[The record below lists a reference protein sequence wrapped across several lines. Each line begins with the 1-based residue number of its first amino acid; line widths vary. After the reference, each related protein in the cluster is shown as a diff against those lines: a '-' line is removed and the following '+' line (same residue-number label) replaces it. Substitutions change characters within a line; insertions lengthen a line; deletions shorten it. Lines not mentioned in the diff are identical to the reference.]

1 MDSCR
6 GSIQLKRSQR
16 LFQKLI
22 TEAATGLSFSPDS
35 LEHLTPGKTSYNQAD
50 FQQLFKPSGVLR
62 PFTQR
67 KTKERN
73 LCGPAPWPP
82 GRFTGLLPLVKSED
96 QALLQQQTVY
106 IVQESQSRTRPTAAT
121 TDKPAHMAAH
131 RNQDFLNQM
140 LKSQKN
146 LQRLSGSE
154 EMATHPNKSLK
165 TDLSVPEDRN
175 STSVSRPPTDSA
187 GSGAAGWLAA
197 QCSAHGGDQH
207 HRVIQRLIAQLCD
220 ADQQDDPD
228 PPLEA
233 QLVVPL
239 LIFLSSQTTLVRSLL
254 AEQLNSPEWRSR
266 LVSCNTL
273 CCLKGPINKDV
284 VHKLLHLMLNDH
296 SNPVR
301 RAAAET
307 LMKLGRIQQ
316 VHTELRL
323 KLKEGRGL
331 RGRME
336 ALDVICHLKIKT
348 ETLLEPVIRCLSD
361 EFTALRKQACLTA
374 ASMQLREERV
384 VSCLLQLLEHDA
396 APEVRLSAIR
406 AMSALGLSSPDVQ
419 EALMHCVETEREAEL
434 RVEACRML
442 QSSGVSSGQLQGFL
456 LQRVHSE
463 CNPLVQRTMEEVLQL
478 CDGSRQEYEHTQY
491 ISLQV
496 KRLCDWRVITEK
508 LELLEKLTAEGE
520 SLKPRML
527 VRLLSQQYVLEH
539 KKAD

>member
-6 GSIQLKRSQR
+6 GSIQLQRSQR

-22 TEAATGLSFSPDS
+22 TEAATGLSFSPDT
-35 LEHLTPGKTSYNQAD
+35 LEDLTPGKTSYNQAD
-50 FQQLFKPSGVLR
+50 FQQLFKPSGALK
-62 PFTQR
+62 PFAKR

-73 LCGPAPWPP
+73 LCRPAPRPP
-82 GRFTGLLPLVKSED
+82 GRFTGLLPLVKSEH

-106 IVQESQSRTRPTAAT
+106 ILQDSQSRTRPTAAK
-121 TDKPAHMAAH
+121 TDKPVHMAAH
-131 RNQDFLNQM
+131 RNQDQNFLNKM
-140 LKSQKN
+140 VKYQKN

-154 EMATHPNKSLK
+154 KMATHPNKSLK
-165 TDLSVPEDRN
+165 TDLSVPEDCN
-175 STSVSRPPTDSA
+175 STAVSRPPTDAA
-187 GSGAAGWLAA
+187 GAGADGWLAA

-220 ADQQDDPD
+220 ADQQDDQQEDQQEDPD
-228 PPLEA
+228 PPLDA

-239 LIFLSSQTTLVRSLL
+239 LSFLSSQTTLVRSLL
-254 AEQLNSPEWRSR
+254 AEQLNSTEWRTR
-266 LVSCNTL
+266 LMSCNTL
-273 CCLKGPINKDV
+273 CCLEGPINKDV

-323 KLKEGRGL
+323 KLEEGRGL

-384 VSCLLQLLEHDA
+384 VSCLLQLVEHDA

-406 AMSALGLSSPDVQ
+406 A
-419 EALMHCVETEREAEL
+419 VETEREAEL
-434 RVEACRML
+434 RAEACRTL
-442 QSSGVSSGQLQGFL
+442 QSSGVSSDQLQGFL
-456 LQRVHSE
+456 LQRVDLE
-463 CNPLVQRTMEEVLQL
+463 CNPL
-478 CDGSRQEYEHTQY
+478 
-491 ISLQV
+491 V

-527 VRLLSQQYVLEH
+527 VRLLSQQYVIEH

>member
-6 GSIQLKRSQR
+6 GSIQLKRSHR

-22 TEAATGLSFSPDS
+22 TEAATGLSFSPDT
-35 LEHLTPGKTSYNQAD
+35 LEDLTPGKTSYNQAD
-50 FQQLFKPSGVLR
+50 FQQLFKPSGVLK
-62 PFTQR
+62 PR
-67 KTKERN
+67 KPKERT
-73 LCGPAPWPP
+73 LCRPAPRPP
-82 GRFTGLLPLVKSED
+82 GRFTGVLPLEKSED
-96 QALLQQQTVY
+96 QALPRQQTVY
-106 IVQESQSRTRPTAAT
+106 IAQGSQSRTRPTAAKK
-121 TDKPAHMAAH
+121 DKPAHMATR
-131 RNQDFLNQM
+131 RNQEQNFLNQM
-140 LKSQKN
+140 VKYQKN
-146 LQRLSGSE
+146 LQGLSGSE
-154 EMATHPNKSLK
+154 KMATHPSKSLK
-165 TDLSVPEDRN
+165 TDLSVPED
-175 STSVSRPPTDSA
+175 STAASRPPTDAA
-187 GSGAAGWLAA
+187 GAVGWLAA

-207 HRVIQRLIAQLCD
+207 HRVIQRLIAQLCE
-220 ADQQDDPD
+220 ADQQEDPQEDPD
-228 PPLEA
+228 PPLDA

-239 LIFLSSQTTLVRSLL
+239 LSFLSSQTTLVRSLL
-254 AEQLNSPEWRSR
+254 AEQLNSSEWRTR

-273 CCLKGPINKDV
+273 RCLKGPINKDV

-323 KLKEGRGL
+323 KLQEGRGL

-348 ETLLEPVIRCLSD
+348 ETLQEPVIGCLSD
-361 EFTALRKQACLTA
+361 EFTALRKQACVTA
-374 ASMQLREERV
+374 ASMQLRGERV
-384 VSCLLQLLEHDA
+384 VSCLLQLVEHDA
-396 APEVRLSAIR
+396 APDVRLSAIR
-406 AMSALGLSSPDVQ
+406 AVGALGLSSPDLQ

-434 RVEACRML
+434 RAEACRML
-442 QSSGVSSGQLQGFL
+442 QSSGVSSDRLQGFL
-456 LQRVHSE
+456 LQRVHLE
-463 CNPLVQRTMEEVLQL
+463 CNPLVQRTMKEVLQL
-478 CDGSRQEYEHTQY
+478 CDGSRQEYEHSQY

-527 VRLLSQQYVLEH
+527 VRLLSQRYAIQH
-539 KKAD
+539 NKAD